1 MENTMLIELTNHK
14 AIRLLRELEQLHLI
28 KVIEDNTTP
37 TTKKLSEKYRG
48 MLSKEDGKLLNEHI
62 EKMRSE
68 WSSI

>member
-1 MENTMLIELTNHK
+1 IVKSFFHLNVLRPFFINTKETLNSF
-14 AIRLLRELEQLHLI
+14 
-28 KVIEDNTTP
+28 EDNTTP